1 MIDFSKYTYAV
12 ARINED
18 TDDKGFPTVTIK
30 PISLCKNE
38 KEAIESAQYKRE
50 FEKKVIMSNPT
61 SDLSN
66 YWKDNIRAIKIL

>member
-1 MIDFSKYTYAV
+1 MIDFSKYPYAV
-12 ARINED
+12 ARIYED

-50 FEKKVIMSNPT
+50 FE
-61 SDLSN
+61 
-66 YWKDNIRAIKIL
+66 